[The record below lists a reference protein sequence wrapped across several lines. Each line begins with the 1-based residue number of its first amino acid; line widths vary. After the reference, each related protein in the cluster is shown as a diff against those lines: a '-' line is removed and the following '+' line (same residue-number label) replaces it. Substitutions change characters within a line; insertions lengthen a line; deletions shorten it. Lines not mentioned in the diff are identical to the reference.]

1 MFPLMGPVYAV
12 SSLYLM
18 RLFKGDRAR
27 LALAAF
33 AVLVLIGSD
42 FPFFLSRVTPEWFD
56 WAPK

>member
-1 MFPLMGPVYAV
+1 MFPVMGPVYAV

-18 RLFKGDRAR
+18 RLFKGERAR

-42 FPFFLSRVTPEWFD
+42 FPFFLSSVTPEWFD